1 MQVINSLAGSLI
13 TLLFQTCGHRYD
25 SYTENH
31 VVSNTQLNFVQE
43 LLNPE
48 VVFSNIIAVPDEI
61 GLGC

>member
-1 MQVINSLAGSLI
+1 MTA
-13 TLLFQTCGHRYD
+13 TLK
-25 SYTENH
+25 N

-61 GLGC
+61 GLGCYWPKYIHPAQQGY